1 MVLPLGGFLFDLCI
15 HCSGGVIA
23 VITVISG
30 VDTDEAN
37 ESFSID
43 PSLWNCKQKKVCL
56 QAQL

>member
-1 MVLPLGGFLFDLCI
+1 MALPLGGFLFDLSI

-43 PSLWNCKQKKVCL
+43 PRLWNCEQKKLCL

>member
-1 MVLPLGGFLFDLCI
+1 MALSLGGFLLDLSI

-23 VITVISG
+23 VIIVISG
-30 VDTDEAN
+30 VDTDEGN

-43 PSLWNCKQKKVCL
+43 PRLWNCKQKKLCL

>member
-1 MVLPLGGFLFDLCI
+1 MPLSLGGFLFDLSI

-23 VITVISG
+23 VIIVISG

-43 PSLWNCKQKKVCL
+43 LRLWNRKQKKLCL
-56 QAQL
+56 QVQL